1 MTAAA
6 IRGSRLSWYEDC
18 GHSPFIE
25 HTERFN
31 RELEEFVSSVQAAHG
46 GGA

>member
-18 GHSPFIE
+18 GHSPFFE
-25 HTERFN
+25 YAERFN
-31 RELEEFVSSVQAAHG
+31 RELAEFVAAIK
-46 GGA
+46 A